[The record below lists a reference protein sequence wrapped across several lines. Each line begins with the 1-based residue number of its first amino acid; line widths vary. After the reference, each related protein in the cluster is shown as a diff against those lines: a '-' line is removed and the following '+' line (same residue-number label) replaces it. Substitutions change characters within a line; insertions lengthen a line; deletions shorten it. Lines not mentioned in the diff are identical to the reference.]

1 MMLSYLPVYLLLNL
15 LVYSS
20 NQEVITAT
28 PTRDTN
34 SRILAQVS
42 KRLSEL
48 TAISYQ
54 YKRELN
60 YASEDY
66 FHELVVDTYLEFTP
80 TDNNLGFRYQADDEQ
95 HFQVNN
101 GSEIFILNKKSKA
114 AIIDRKPT
122 LNSVQHA
129 SFLYNSPVTL
139 RHMLPQILKDNA
151 VSKTITDTTLN
162 GNNYHAISFEL
173 KDKAMNNVSGYR
185 ELAGVTIRY
194 QLLIDPT
201 NYFPVEVLQRNSLN
215 NDFIKTRFTA
225 IDFAPATPLVDSW
238 HYSSYSGEYKVNTQ
252 TSKSKPGDKEE
263 VVLKVNDTAKDFN
276 LNMLDGTTIK
286 LSKLKG
292 KVVLI
297 NFWATWCAP
306 CLLEF
311 YDFPSKIIEPNKD
324 NDFVL
329 LPISRGETKETV
341 AKKMADL
348 KKKGIGFPVGVDRD
362 EVIWRQYATGGI
374 PQNFLIDKNGV
385 IRYVSVGYGEA
396 NIETLAKEIQKLLK
410 E

>member
-1 MMLSYLPVYLLLNL
+1 MLSYFTAYLLFNL

-20 NQEVITAT
+20 NQEVINATTAQ
-28 PTRDTN
+28 DTN
-34 SRILAQVS
+34 YRILTQVS

-48 TAISYQ
+48 KAIRYQ

-80 TDNNLGFRYQADDEQ
+80 TDNTLGFRYQADDEQ

-101 GSEIFILNKKSKA
+101 GSEIFILNKNSKA
-114 AIIDRKPT
+114 ATIDRKPT
-122 LNSVQHA
+122 LNSVQHV

-139 RHMLPQILKDNA
+139 RHMLPHILKDNTIT
-151 VSKTITDTTLN
+151 KTVTDTTLN
-162 GNNYHAISFEL
+162 GNNYYAISFEL
-173 KDKAMNNVSGYR
+173 KDKAMNNVNGYR
-185 ELAGVTIRY
+185 ELVTGVTIRY

-201 NYFPVEVLQRNSLN
+201 NYFPVEVLQRNTLN
-215 NDFIKTRFTA
+215 NDFIRTRFTT
-225 IDFAPATPLVDSW
+225 IDFTPVAPSMDSW
-238 HYSSYSGEYKVNTQ
+238 YYSSYLGEYKTSTQ
-252 TSKSKPGDKEE
+252 ISESKPESKEE
-263 VVLKVNDTAKDFN
+263 IVLKVNDAANDFA
-276 LNMLDGTTIK
+276 LNMLDGSTIK
-286 LSKLKG
+286 LSELKG

-311 YDFPSKIIEPNKD
+311 YDFPAKIIEPNKN

-329 LPISRGETKETV
+329 LPISRGETKEKV

-348 KKKGIGFPVGVDRD
+348 KKKGIDFPVGVDPD
-362 EVIWRQYATGGI
+362 EVIWKQYATGGI
-374 PQNFLIDKNGV
+374 PQNFLIDKNGLV
-385 IRYVSVGYGEA
+385 RYVSVGYGKE
-396 NIETLAKEIQKLLK
+396 NIEKLAKKIQELLK

>member
-1 MMLSYLPVYLLLNL
+1 MMLSFLPVYLLLNL

-20 NQEVITAT
+20 NQEVIITA
-28 PTRDTN
+28 PAQSTN

-66 FHELVVDTYLEFTP
+66 FHELVVDTYLEFSP

-101 GSEIFILNKKSKA
+101 GSEIFILNKKSKT
-114 AIIDRKPT
+114 AIIDSKPT

-139 RHMLPQILKDNA
+139 RHMLPQILKDDA
-151 VSKTITDTTLN
+151 ITKTITDTTLN
-162 GNNYHAISFEL
+162 GNNYHAIRFEL

-185 ELAGVTIRY
+185 ELEGITIRY
-194 QLLIDPT
+194 QLLIDPA

-215 NDFIKTRFTA
+215 NDFIRTRFTT
-225 IDFAPATPLVDSW
+225 IDFAPAAPLVDSW
-238 HYSSYSGEYKVNTQ
+238 HYSNYSGEYKVSTQ
-252 TSKSKPGDKEE
+252 TSKSKPENKEE
-263 VVLKVNDTAKDFN
+263 VVLKVNDAAKDFN
-276 LNMLDGTTIK
+276 LTMLDGTTIK

-311 YDFPSKIIEPNKD
+311 YDFPSKIIEPNKN

-329 LPISRGETKETV
+329 LPISRGETKEKV
-341 AKKMADL
+341 AKKMVDL
-348 KKKGIGFPVGVDRD
+348 KKKGISFPVGVDPD

-385 IRYVSVGYGEA
+385 IRHVSVGYGEA
-396 NIETLAKEIQKLLK
+396 NIEALAKEIQKLLK